1 MHHHTQINNIIITV
15 CQCLTISNIPFCIA
29 GGIAVSLWGHVRATE
44 DIDIIA
50 LIDDNSEKK
59 IVNTLQEHFTVI
71 PHKEEMMQQSLTP
84 VKRYVI
90 IDNFFHFVVDIL
102 LATNDFLQ
110 HCIQNSKLFSM
121 YGITIPVISLED
133 LIVIKC
139 AAGRHQDIADV
150 VALLSGSFSV
160 NNDYIIKKLEIMHIS
175 LPEEVKHII
184 LQ

>member
-1 MHHHTQINNIIITV
+1 MHHQTQIHDIILTV
-15 CQCLTISNIPFCIA
+15 CQCLTTSNIPFCIA

-50 LIDDNSEKK
+50 LLDDNEKK
-59 IVNTLQEHFTVI
+59 IINELQKYFKVI
-71 PHKEEMMQQSLTP
+71 PHKEEILHQSLTP

-90 IDNFFHFVVDIL
+90 INNSFHFVIDIL

-121 YGITIPVISLED
+121 SGINIPVINLED

-139 AAGRHQDIADV
+139 ASGRYQDIADV
-150 VALLSGSFSV
+150 QALLAGV
-160 NNDYIIKKLEIMHIS
+160 LPVDRDYIIQQLDTLQVTIAPDIKKF
-175 LPEEVKHII
+175 I